1 MSAER
6 SADQGTVPVARA
18 CELVSISRSWYYDR
32 QRRKR
37 RNDTALQDEIEK
49 ILAEFDGYGYRR
61 VTREL
66 VRRGEVANH
75 KRVLRI
81 MREQSWL
88 CRLQRRGAPTTVSD
102 HGLPTFPESDQG
114 QGNWGPQRGVG
125 GRVGSHCGSVLCCL
139 ARSDRVQPRHAARP
153 PTPPAALPAPPAE
166 QACWSAPPPQRD
178 LPKETAPNTGASA
191 RLVIS
196 CARAWT
202 YPLWPQRACGLLT
215 AQDTPCPPL

>member
-81 MREQSWL
+81 MREQSW
-88 CRLQRRGAPTTVSD
+88 
-102 HGLPTFPESDQG
+102 
-114 QGNWGPQRGVG
+114 
-125 GRVGSHCGSVLCCL
+125 
-139 ARSDRVQPRHAARP
+139 RP
-153 PTPPAALPAPPAE
+153 LGTDFHSSTCTQL
-166 QACWSAPPPQRD
+166 RM
-178 LPKETAPNTGASA
+178 K
-191 RLVIS
+191 
-196 CARAWT
+196 
-202 YPLWPQRACGLLT
+202 
-215 AQDTPCPPL
+215 